1 MLINQIGTALV
12 ALSTVSLQY
21 YGFHSESVS
30 PMPQYQYRL
39 VNVFAESTFG
49 GNPLCVF
56 ENAQGLSTEDMQ
68 AIALQF
74 NLSETTFVLP
84 STEATARVR
93 IFTPTFEMA
102 FAGHPTLGTAHVVRD
117 LLSSGDSIT
126 LEMKAGVIP
135 VNAAGERWTLS
146 ANPPQYRDCTMSQAD
161 IAAML
166 AIGPNDVLAGAR
178 WVNTGSEQL
187 IVPLASADAVRRV
200 QPKSE
205 LMAKVTSIASQGTP
219 SRSMAYVFAPNGE
232 AKLLSRFFFL
242 KHDAVVE
249 DPGTGS
255 ATANLG
261 GWMLGAGAAL
271 PFEFAIE
278 QGAAVGRLCRLGLRV
293 DAQQQIFVSGR
304 VIEVG
309 RGHITI

>member
-1 MLINQIGTALV
+1 MT
-12 ALSTVSLQY
+12 SY
-21 YGFHSESVS
+21 
-30 PMPQYQYRL
+30 PYRI

-56 ENAQGLSTEDMQ
+56 EDACGMDSDTMQ
-68 AIALQF
+68 ALALQF

-84 STEATARVR
+84 SENATALVR

-102 FAGHPTLGTAHVVRD
+102 FAGHPTLGTAHVVRE
-117 LLSSGDSIT
+117 LNSAGDSIT

-135 VNAAGERWTLS
+135 VNAVADRWTLS
-146 ANPPQYRDCTMSQAD
+146 AAAPTFRDCEMSKAE

-166 AIGPNDVLAGAR
+166 SIDVSDILDGAR

-200 QPKSE
+200 QPKADLLAAVAS
-205 LMAKVTSIASQGTP
+205 SIG
-219 SRSMAYVFAPNGE
+219 RSMAYVFSPNGE
-232 AKLLSRFFFL
+232 NKLLSRFFFL
-242 KHDAVVE
+242 KLGSVVE

-261 GWMLGAGAAL
+261 GWMLGADRAL
-271 PFEFAIE
+271 PLSFQIE
-278 QGAAVGRLCRLGLRV
+278 QGASVNRPCHLGLAV
-293 DAQQQIFVSGR
+293 DANKQIFVSGR
-304 VIEVG
+304 VIELA
-309 RGHITI
+309 RGVVTLP